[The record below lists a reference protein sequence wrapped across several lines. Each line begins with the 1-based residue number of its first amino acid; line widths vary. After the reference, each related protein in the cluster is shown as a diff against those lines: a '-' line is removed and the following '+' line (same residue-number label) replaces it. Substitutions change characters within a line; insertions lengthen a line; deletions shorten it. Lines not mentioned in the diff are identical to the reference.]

1 MLSIIFVVKTK
12 ITIWAESICGFS
24 PFFFSFQKFYR
35 TMIKKNDNIDNKRQR
50 FFNSFPKNVV
60 QGCPKLLSEI
70 ARQQRQ
76 QKTTILFI
84 PIPKM
89 LSKVVVRKSHS
100 IRPYFSSSP
109 LRSYC
114 FLFPTGGS
122 VRVIRT
128 TAVRERL
135 RCTASSKA
143 SIC

>member
-1 MLSIIFVVKTK
+1 MESALSF
-12 ITIWAESICGFS
+12 FL
-24 PFFFSFQKFYR
+24 FFSKVLPDND
-35 TMIKKNDNIDNKRQR
+35 KKNDNIDNKRQR
-50 FFNSFPKNVV
+50 FFLFLHQKCCPRLSKVV
-60 QGCPKLLSEI
+60 QSCRLKKHDNIDNKRQRFFLFLHQKCCP
-70 ARQQRQ
+70 R
-76 QKTTILFI
+76 
-84 PIPKM
+84 